1 MTKLNIREI
10 LKKAEK
16 DYERAWIETAKI
28 LEGKKGDLELR
39 KGGKTHPVLDFIQ
52 KARKVLAELGFE
64 EIILPTIVREEE
76 VYKEYGPEAAIIL
89 DRVFY
94 LATLPRADI
103 GLGKKKVEK
112 IQEIIP
118 GFEKTDELKSVLREY
133 KTGEINAD
141 DLIEILVLRLGISEE
156 QATNMIDSVFVEFK
170 KLKPEPTDQTL
181 RSHMTAL
188 WFPVLA
194 EIQHKSL
201 LPIQLFTVGEKFRR
215 EQKLDQT
222 HLYSSYTVSYVILA
236 DEHSLKD
243 GMRVAEIVLNRLGF
257 KSVRFEMKKTTS
269 KYYAPGT
276 EFEIFV
282 RHPVAKNWIEV
293 GDGGF
298 YSPVSLAK
306 FGIEYPVMNT
316 GFGVERCVMI
326 QTGEEDIRRLVY
338 PYFYKEIEY
347 SDEEI
352 AKGIKI
358 KDKPQSMI
366 GKEIMKSI
374 VRVAEEN
381 KNMPTP
387 AEFIAWKGE
396 IKEKDVRVTVW
407 ETDPGV
413 RLLGPAALNQLWVL
427 DGNIIG
433 IIPDRKISEK
443 GVNTGI
449 RYIDSIAAA
458 AAKELEDLIEKGEGE
473 FKIRIRMSKQP
484 SDINIDVDDSIR
496 RYIMSKNNKIDIR
509 GPVFVGI
516 TGLVEPVKKKNV
528 KLDG

>member
-1 MTKLNIREI
+1 MTKFNIHEI
-10 LKKAEK
+10 LRKAEE
-16 DYERAWIETAKI
+16 DYEKAWIETAKI
-28 LEGKKGDLELR
+28 LEGKKGDFKLR

-52 KARKVLAELGFE
+52 EARKVLTGLGFE
-64 EIILPTIVREEE
+64 EVILPTIVREEE
-76 VYKEYGPEAAIIL
+76 VYKEYGPEAAVIL

-103 GLGKKKVEK
+103 GLGKRKMEE
-112 IQEIIP
+112 IRRIIP
-118 GFEKTDELKSVLREY
+118 DFDKTEELKSVLREY

-156 QATNMIDSVFVEFK
+156 QAANMIDSVFVEFK
-170 KLKPEPTDQTL
+170 KLRPKPTDQTL

-194 EIQHKSL
+194 EVKHKSL

-215 EQKLDQT
+215 EQRLDQT
-222 HLYSSYTVSYVILA
+222 HLYSSYTVSYVVLA
-236 DEHSLKD
+236 DELSLTD
-243 GMRVAEIVLNRLGF
+243 GMQIAEMVLNRLGF
-257 KSVRFEMKKTTS
+257 KTVRFEMKKTTS

-282 RHPVAKNWIEV
+282 RHPTAKDWIEL

-298 YSPVSLAK
+298 YSPISLAK
-306 FGIEYPVMNT
+306 FGIEYPVLNA

-338 PYFYKEIEY
+338 PYFYKEVEY

-352 AKGIKI
+352 AKGVKI
-358 KDKPQSMI
+358 KDKPVSKI

-381 KNMPTP
+381 KDMPTP

-396 IKEKDVRVTVW
+396 VKEKNVRVTVW

-413 RLLGPAALNQLWVL
+413 KLLGPAALNQLWVL
-427 DGNIIG
+427 NGSIIG
-433 IIPDRKISEK
+433 IIPDREISER
-443 GVNTGI
+443 GFDTGI
-449 RYIDSIAAA
+449 RYLDSIAAV
-458 AAKELEDLIEKGEGE
+458 AAKGLEDLIEKGEGE
-473 FKIRIRMSKQP
+473 VKIRIRISKQP
-484 SDINIDVDDSIR
+484 SDINIDVDKSIR

-509 GPVFVGI
+509 GPVFIGI
-516 TGLVEPVKKKNV
+516 TGLVEPVKKKRV